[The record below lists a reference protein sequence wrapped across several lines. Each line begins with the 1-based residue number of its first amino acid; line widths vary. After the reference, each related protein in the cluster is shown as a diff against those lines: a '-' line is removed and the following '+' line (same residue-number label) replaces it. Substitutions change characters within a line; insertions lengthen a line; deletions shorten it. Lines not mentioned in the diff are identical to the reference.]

1 MGLCESFLL
10 FCFSWS
16 FLLLGTHQ
24 LQSSQ
29 TQVLLQLRKH
39 LEYPKQLEIW
49 NSHNTD
55 FCSISSLGQVNIT
68 CLDNLLIVLRI
79 KGDKI
84 KQSKKSHYFNG
95 FSIQSQTLSDSFS
108 LDSFVTTLS
117 RLNSLRVLSLVSL
130 GIWGQLPDKV
140 HRLSSLEYL
149 DLSSNFLFGSI
160 PPRISAMAMLQTLK
174 IDGNFLNDTIP
185 DWFNSLSNLTTL
197 SLRNNKLEGALQD
210 FSRLSSLQVLDLS
223 GNRLSAMLPPMP
235 KGLVMLFVSENSFSG
250 KIPVKYGKL
259 SGLQH
264 IDMSHNALI
273 GTPPAALFS
282 LPNISYFVEFFIVN
296 VLQPSWLR
304 VKDLQPSWLRVN
316 VLQPSWLRVNVLQPS
331 WLRRKR
337 STEHPSSTQLHN
349 VLQPSWLRR
358 KRSTEPGISS
368 GSLPG
373 NLICGSKLDFID
385 ISNNSLTGDLPSCLR
400 NESKERV
407 VKFGGNC
414 LSIGVQRQQHEQSH
428 CKEVITLKKKE
439 FRGNNVGILVGVI
452 LGLIVL
458 TVLLVLGFIIFC
470 RRYCPQG
477 ISKRHLLQ
485 KSVQENSAVGF
496 STKLLTSARFISQA
510 GKVGTQGLP
519 ACRIFSMEELM
530 EATKNF
536 DSSALL
542 GEGSYGRL
550 YKGRLYNGTEV
561 AIRCLPLL
569 KKYTIRNVKLRLE
582 LLSKLRHQHLVCLLG
597 HCLDG
602 GGQDDYSPNK
612 VYFVSEYVPS
622 GTFRDHLSANCPGK
636 VLNWSE
642 RLAVL
647 VSVAKAVRFLHTGI
661 IPGFFCNRLKTNNIL
676 LNEHGMAK
684 LSDYGLSILT
694 EETDK
699 STAKDSLT
707 SWQMTSLDD
716 DAYSFGYI
724 LLEALV
730 GSSISSTREAILQ
743 NNMAS
748 LSSEDGRKQIVEP
761 AILASCSQESL
772 SIVLSVMYKCICPES
787 SRPSFEDILWNLQY
801 AVQVQEETADGD
813 QKI

>member
-95 FSIQSQTLSDSFS
+95 FSIQRQTLSDSFS

-282 LPNISYFVEFFIVN
+282 LPNISYLN
-296 VLQPSWLR
+296 LGSNL
-304 VKDLQPSWLRVN
+304 L
-316 VLQPSWLRVNVLQPS
+316 
-331 WLRRKR
+331 
-337 STEHPSSTQLHN
+337 
-349 VLQPSWLRR
+349 
-358 KRSTEPGISS
+358 S

-414 LSIGVQRQQHEQSH
+414 LSIGVQHQQHEQSH
-428 CKEVITLKKKE
+428 CKEVISLKKKE

>member
-1 MGLCESFLL
+1 MGLSESFLL

-29 TQVLLQLRKH
+29 TQVLLQLRIH

-68 CLDNLLIVLRI
+68 CLDNLVIVLRI

-84 KQSKKSHYFNG
+84 KRPNKSDYFNG

-130 GIWGQLPDKV
+130 GIWGPLPDKV

-174 IDGNFLNDTIP
+174 IDENFLNDTIP
-185 DWFNSLSNLTTL
+185 DWFDSLSNLTTL

-223 GNRLSAMLPPMP
+223 GNRLSSMLPPMP

-282 LPNISYFVEFFIVN
+282 LPNISYLN
-296 VLQPSWLR
+296 LGSNL
-304 VKDLQPSWLRVN
+304 L
-316 VLQPSWLRVNVLQPS
+316 
-331 WLRRKR
+331 
-337 STEHPSSTQLHN
+337 
-349 VLQPSWLRR
+349 
-358 KRSTEPGISS
+358 S

-385 ISNNSLTGDLPSCLR
+385 ISNNSLRGDLPSCLR

-414 LSIGVQRQQHEQSH
+414 LSTGVQYQHEQSY
-428 CKEVITLKKKE
+428 CKEVISPRRKE
-439 FRGNNVGILVGVI
+439 FGGNNVGILVGVI

-458 TVLLVLGFIIFC
+458 SVLLVLGFIIFC

-477 ISKRHLLQ
+477 ISKQHLLH

-496 STKLLTSARFISQA
+496 STELLTSPRFISQA
-510 GKVGTQGLP
+510 GKVEIQGLP
-519 ACRIFSMEELM
+519 VCRIFSMEELM

-542 GEGSYGRL
+542 GEGSYGKL

-561 AIRCLPLL
+561 AIRCLPLS
-569 KKYTIRNVKLRLE
+569 KKYTIRNVKLRLD

-602 GGQDDYSPNK
+602 GGQDDYSPKK
-612 VYFVSEYVPS
+612 VYFVYEYVPS
-622 GTFRDHLSANCPGK
+622 GTFRDHLSGNSPGK

-642 RLAVL
+642 RLAIL
-647 VSVAKAVRFLHTGI
+647 VSVAKAMHFLHTGI

-676 LNEHGMAK
+676 LNKHGMAK

-699 STAKDSLT
+699 STAKDGLT

-730 GSSISSTREAILQ
+730 GTSISSTREAILQ

-748 LSSEDGRKQIVEP
+748 LSSEDRRKQIVEP
-761 AILASCSQESL
+761 AVLASCSQESL
-772 SIVLSVMYKCICPES
+772 SIVISVMYKCICPES
-787 SRPSFEDILWNLQY
+787 SRPSFEDILWTLQY
-801 AVQVQEETADGD
+801 AVQVQEETAAGD

>member
-185 DWFNSLSNLTTL
+185 DWFDSLSNLTTL

-282 LPNISYFVEFFIVN
+282 LPNISYLN
-296 VLQPSWLR
+296 LGSNL
-304 VKDLQPSWLRVN
+304 L
-316 VLQPSWLRVNVLQPS
+316 
-331 WLRRKR
+331 
-337 STEHPSSTQLHN
+337 
-349 VLQPSWLRR
+349 
-358 KRSTEPGISS
+358 S

-414 LSIGVQRQQHEQSH
+414 LSIGVQHQQHEQSH
-428 CKEVITLKKKE
+428 CKEVISLKKKE

-510 GKVGTQGLP
+510 GKVGIQGLP

-748 LSSEDGRKQIVEP
+748 LSSEDGRNQIVEP

-772 SIVLSVMYKCICPES
+772 SIVISVMYKCICPES

>member
-282 LPNISYFVEFFIVN
+282 LPNISYF
-296 VLQPSWLR
+296 
-304 VKDLQPSWLRVN
+304 
-316 VLQPSWLRVNVLQPS
+316 
-331 WLRRKR
+331 
-337 STEHPSSTQLHN
+337 
-349 VLQPSWLRR
+349 R

>member
-95 FSIQSQTLSDSFS
+95 FSIQRQTLSDSFS

-149 DLSSNFLFGSI
+149 DLSSN
-160 PPRISAMAMLQTLK
+160 
-174 IDGNFLNDTIP
+174 
-185 DWFNSLSNLTTL
+185 
-197 SLRNNKLEGALQD
+197 LRNNKLEGALQD

-282 LPNISYFVEFFIVN
+282 LPNISYLN
-296 VLQPSWLR
+296 LGSNL
-304 VKDLQPSWLRVN
+304 L
-316 VLQPSWLRVNVLQPS
+316 
-331 WLRRKR
+331 
-337 STEHPSSTQLHN
+337 
-349 VLQPSWLRR
+349 
-358 KRSTEPGISS
+358 S

-414 LSIGVQRQQHEQSH
+414 LSIGVQHQQHEQSH
-428 CKEVITLKKKE
+428 CKEVISLKKKE

-536 DSSALL
+536 NSSALL

>member
-160 PPRISAMAMLQTLK
+160 PPKISAMAMLQTLK

-185 DWFNSLSNLTTL
+185 DWFDSLSNLTTL

-282 LPNISYFVEFFIVN
+282 LPNISYLN
-296 VLQPSWLR
+296 LGSNL
-304 VKDLQPSWLRVN
+304 L
-316 VLQPSWLRVNVLQPS
+316 
-331 WLRRKR
+331 
-337 STEHPSSTQLHN
+337 
-349 VLQPSWLRR
+349 
-358 KRSTEPGISS
+358 S

-414 LSIGVQRQQHEQSH
+414 LSIGVQHQQHEQSH
-428 CKEVITLKKKE
+428 CKEVISLKKKE

-536 DSSALL
+536 DSTALL

-550 YKGRLYNGTEV
+550 YKGRLYNGTEI

-661 IPGFFCNRLKTNNIL
+661 IPGFFCNHLKTNNIL

-772 SIVLSVMYKCICPES
+772 SIVISLMYKCICPES

>member
-282 LPNISYFVEFFIVN
+282 LPNISYLN
-296 VLQPSWLR
+296 LGSNL
-304 VKDLQPSWLRVN
+304 L
-316 VLQPSWLRVNVLQPS
+316 
-331 WLRRKR
+331 
-337 STEHPSSTQLHN
+337 
-349 VLQPSWLRR
+349 
-358 KRSTEPGISS
+358 S

-428 CKEVITLKKKE
+428 CKEVISLKKKE